1 MQSFCHTGSSK
12 KHVGTLFDSSIVTAH
27 NNSQIN
33 KIINNL
39 TGGQNYVIS
48 KKIAGFLSYTI
59 Q

>member
-1 MQSFCHTGSSK
+1 MDILPYCGTQNQ
-12 KHVGTLFDSSIVTAH
+12 VGTLFDSFIVTAY

>member
-1 MQSFCHTGSSK
+1 MDILPYCDLQNQ
-12 KHVGTLFDSSIVTAH
+12 VGTLFDLSITTAH

>member
-1 MQSFCHTGSSK
+1 MDILPYCDLQNQ
-12 KHVGTLFDSSIVTAH
+12 VGTLFDSSIVTAH